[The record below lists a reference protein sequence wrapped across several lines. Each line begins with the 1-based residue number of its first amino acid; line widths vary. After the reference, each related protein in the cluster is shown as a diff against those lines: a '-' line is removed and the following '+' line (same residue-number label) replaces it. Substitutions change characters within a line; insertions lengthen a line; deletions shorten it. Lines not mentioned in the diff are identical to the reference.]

1 MNQVVKE
8 ITERRLQDLATAHAE
23 TFTQIANKING
34 RTFNA
39 NDLPKEILVLVN
51 EAMGLQ
57 LQAQVQFTG
66 DIISDVLKAYNI
78 EK

>member
-8 ITERRLQDLATAHAE
+8 ITERRLQDLATAHTEA
-23 TFTQIANKING
+23 FTQIASKING

-39 NDLPKEILVLVN
+39 DDLPKDILVLVN
-51 EAMGLQ
+51 EAMGAQ
-57 LQAQVQFTG
+57 SQAHAQFTA